1 MAATALEGCSSSSP
15 LPTLP
20 LCLGVFF
27 GLLLHGSPQP
37 VMGFRPV
44 TELGAGWCLTI
55 CDDDF
60 CLEGR
65 QTSAPAEDMMAIP
78 EWPVLCTAC
87 WCFSILLKL
96 LASREAA
103 GTLPPATHTMWAQ
116 AVAAL
121 QYYTHTHRSAPS
133 GGRAQLWPG
142 MAARELTRYPV
153 AGFRMINTSL
163 VGGAVATPD
172 DYMALCANLELPG
185 LLWDLL
191 WLCAIDDVTQDIF
204 GLRLLR
210 TRAAATA
217 RLMADLFRNWVLGPV
232 CSEQVSFGVCLL
244 DDLHFLAWL
253 PRRLRAAPLPV
264 LYRRCLFA
272 LECSSACYYTVR
284 LSLWWVFGLSLNWVR
299 DGAWPSVM
307 MIFALRGGKLLLRL
321 KTWWRFLS
329 GMYCVQHVGASAF
342 CWSYWLAAKRPER
355 CLQPLTPCG
364 PRLWQHC
371 NITHTHTDQP
381 LQRLCA
387 LPPGVFLGG
396 RGTSCW
402 CSEKCTR

>member
-121 QYYTHTHRSAPS
+121 QYYTHTHTPVGVTDFGACSNWQPSCSA
-133 GGRAQLWPG
+133 RKLK
-142 MAARELTRYPV
+142 V
-153 AGFRMINTSL
+153 ASK
-163 VGGAVATPD
+163 
-172 DYMALCANLELPG
+172 Y
-185 LLWDLL
+185 
-191 WLCAIDDVTQDIF
+191 
-204 GLRLLR
+204 
-210 TRAAATA
+210 
-217 RLMADLFRNWVLGPV
+217 
-232 CSEQVSFGVCLL
+232 
-244 DDLHFLAWL
+244 
-253 PRRLRAAPLPV
+253 
-264 LYRRCLFA
+264 
-272 LECSSACYYTVR
+272 
-284 LSLWWVFGLSLNWVR
+284 
-299 DGAWPSVM
+299 
-307 MIFALRGGKLLLRL
+307 
-321 KTWWRFLS
+321 
-329 GMYCVQHVGASAF
+329 
-342 CWSYWLAAKRPER
+342 
-355 CLQPLTPCG
+355 
-364 PRLWQHC
+364 
-371 NITHTHTDQP
+371 
-381 LQRLCA
+381 
-387 LPPGVFLGG
+387 
-396 RGTSCW
+396 
-402 CSEKCTR
+402 

>member
-121 QYYTHTHRSAPS
+121 QYYTHT
-133 GGRAQLWPG
+133 
-142 MAARELTRYPV
+142 
-153 AGFRMINTSL
+153 
-163 VGGAVATPD
+163 
-172 DYMALCANLELPG
+172 
-185 LLWDLL
+185 
-191 WLCAIDDVTQDIF
+191 
-204 GLRLLR
+204 
-210 TRAAATA
+210 
-217 RLMADLFRNWVLGPV
+217 
-232 CSEQVSFGVCLL
+232 QV
-244 DDLHFLAWL
+244 W
-253 PRRLRAAPLPV
+253 
-264 LYRRCLFA
+264 
-272 LECSSACYYTVR
+272 
-284 LSLWWVFGLSLNWVR
+284 
-299 DGAWPSVM
+299 
-307 MIFALRGGKLLLRL
+307 
-321 KTWWRFLS
+321 
-329 GMYCVQHVGASAF
+329 
-342 CWSYWLAAKRPER
+342 
-355 CLQPLTPCG
+355 
-364 PRLWQHC
+364 
-371 NITHTHTDQP
+371 P
-381 LQRLCA
+381 LQRIWCLFEVYHTIRLTSTGQFQGQCGQ
-387 LPPGVFLGG
+387 PIIPCRTG
-396 RGTSCW
+396 RYW
-402 CSEKCTR
+402 Y